1 MKYART
7 RWRSDNLRG
16 DHDRSVHEPPR
27 SPVLEP
33 GRLEPVPGIER
44 GPLQLIDAR
53 TGIVPFAD
61 RDELTA
67 LIDWACAPQAGNGR
81 DLALAVVTGAGG
93 SGRTRL
99 AVELCSALGRNG
111 WGTGFVPDPADLGDA
126 ELTWLAEMESH
137 LLVVLDHA
145 EERRTGNLARLLVHL
160 RDRVA
165 PTRVVLVARNAGQWL
180 TDLLEGLEHRGEA
193 LGDPLG
199 IALPHEPGDAAG
211 IVARAA
217 GAFARHMRRP
227 EPGDVQVP
235 RDQPWTTLDL
245 VLLGWLLAARDN
257 AADLP
262 GSRDELYDEIL
273 RCELSAWQ
281 AEAIRRG
288 LEELPEATWRTAAA
302 TLSLLRPVTPEEAR
316 DVLSRLPEASA
327 VPDAEGYARL
337 LFEMLSR
344 PAGGCA
350 LRPEPIAEHLII
362 ATFVDGEGCEDPE
375 KLLDQVLPESPG
387 APGPDDT
394 GCSTPGT
401 GQTDARDARDERV
414 CDAITR
420 CTSQEV
426 AAAVRLARSVLH
438 HRPHL
443 WVAALDVAQRQGGPF
458 VTALEE
464 ALKGGADLPA
474 ITILAAIWPGDPVL
488 RGVAVAALARVLE
501 TSREPMNLLGLST
514 HLADAGDRVGALEM
528 ARKAVRIHRESADED
543 STGQGLI
550 LPLAN
555 LASRLWDVGDHA
567 GALNVEREVVGIHRR
582 LTGEFR
588 VFFGSRL
595 VVSLAGWSAR
605 LVEAGNSAQAVEVL
619 REAVG
624 IHRETVEVYR
634 GLSAELRRGFGPFL
648 AMPLPAL
655 ATQLAE
661 LEDFPEALVAAREVV
676 DLQREVVEETA
687 ARGDDVPACVT
698 DTPPRAEADRGS
710 RDVLPDKESGH
721 IEHGEFTYIE
731 VLLALAAVSSAEQ
744 AHDVAGSP
752 GKAHEV
758 VRGSSARPTSPRSSA
773 PCVSARSSPIT
784 PPVAGS
790 PRHSTPASPTPPGK
804 RSATFPGSATTWPR
818 TTWTSSG
825 DASTPSGLSPCTR
838 TGSVPCGSGW
848 ATRPPRPAEPLVE
861 QPTEFC

>member
-1 MKYART
+1 MGAERIRGIVAGLEMKYART

-44 GPLQLIDAR
+44 GVLQLIDAR

-61 RDELTA
+61 RDELRA

-93 SGRTRL
+93 PGRTRL

-227 EPGDVQVP
+227 EPGDVQIP

-262 GSRDELYDEIL
+262 GSHDELYGEIL
-273 RCELSAWQ
+273 RREISAWQ

-288 LEELPEATWRTAAA
+288 LRELPEATWRTATA
-302 TLSLLRPVTPEEAR
+302 TLSLLRPVTPEEVR

-344 PAGGCA
+344 PAGECA

-375 KLLDQVLPESPG
+375 KLLDQVLPEPPG

-394 GCSTPGT
+394 GCSTQGT

-420 CTSQEV
+420 CTSREV
-426 AAAVRLARSVLH
+426 AAAVRLARSVLR

-458 VTALEE
+458 ATALEE
-464 ALKGGADLPA
+464 ALKGGEDLPA
-474 ITILAAIWPGDPVL
+474 ITILAAIWPGEPVL

-543 STGQGLI
+543 STDQGLI

-567 GALNVEREVVGIHRR
+567 GALNVEREVVRIHRR

-624 IHRETVEVYR
+624 IHRETIEVYR

-648 AMPLPAL
+648 AMPLSAL

-661 LEDFPEALVAAREVV
+661 LGDFPEALVAAREVV

-687 ARGDDVPACVT
+687 ACGDDVPACVT

-710 RDVLPDKESGH
+710 RDVLLDKESGH
-721 IEHGEFTYIE
+721 IEYGEFIYIE
-731 VLLALAAVSSAEQ
+731 GLLALAAVSSAEQ

-752 GKAHEV
+752 GKAHEA
-758 VRGSSARPTSPRSSA
+758 VRGFIGEAN
-773 PCVSARSSPIT
+773 VSAILCALRLRPEL
-784 PPVAGS
+784 AD
-790 PRHSTPASPTPPGK
+790 H
-804 RSATFPGSATTWPR
+804 
-818 TTWTSSG
+818 
-825 DASTPSGLSPCTR
+825 
-838 TGSVPCGSGW
+838 VPCGRFAAALHACLTDAPGEAERHLSGIGDHV
-848 ATRPPRPAEPLVE
+848 APDDLDIFRRCAHTLGREPDYTDALAPVAEWL
-861 QPTEFC
+861 QTG

>member
-7 RWRSDNLRG
+7 RRRSDNLRD
-16 DHDRSVHEPPR
+16 DHNRSVHEPPR

-33 GRLEPVPGIER
+33 GRREPAPGIER
-44 GPLQLIDAR
+44 DPMQPIDAR
-53 TGIVPFAD
+53 TGTMPFAD
-61 RDELTA
+61 RDE
-67 LIDWACAPQAGNGR
+67 P
-81 DLALAVVTGAGG
+81 
-93 SGRTRL
+93 
-99 AVELCSALGRNG
+99 
-111 WGTGFVPDPADLGDA
+111 
-126 ELTWLAEMESH
+126 
-137 LLVVLDHA
+137 
-145 EERRTGNLARLLVHL
+145 
-160 RDRVA
+160 
-165 PTRVVLVARNAGQWL
+165 
-180 TDLLEGLEHRGEA
+180 
-193 LGDPLG
+193 
-199 IALPHEPGDAAG
+199 
-211 IVARAA
+211 
-217 GAFARHMRRP
+217 
-227 EPGDVQVP
+227 
-235 RDQPWTTLDL
+235 
-245 VLLGWLLAARDN
+245 
-257 AADLP
+257 
-262 GSRDELYDEIL
+262 YDEIL
-273 RCELSAWQ
+273 RREISAWQ

-288 LEELPEATWRTAAA
+288 LEELPEATWRTATA

-327 VPDAEGYARL
+327 VPDTEGYARL

-362 ATFVDGEGCEDPE
+362 ATFVNGEGCEDPE
-375 KLLDQVLPESPG
+375 KLLGQVLPEPHG
-387 APGPDDT
+387 TPGPGDT

-401 GQTDARDARDERV
+401 GQTDARDAQDERV

-426 AAAVRLARSVLH
+426 AAAVRLARSVLR

-443 WVAALDVAQRQGGPF
+443 WVAALDVTQRQGGPF
-458 VTALEE
+458 VTALED
-464 ALKGGADLPA
+464 ALKGGEDLPA

-543 STGQGLI
+543 STDQGLI

-567 GALNVEREVVGIHRR
+567 GALNVEREVVRIHRR

-624 IHRETVEVYR
+624 IHRETIEVYR
-634 GLSAELRRGFGPFL
+634 GLSAELRRAFGPFL

-661 LEDFPEALVAAREVV
+661 LGDFPEALVAAREVA

-687 ARGDDVPACVT
+687 ARGDDVPASVT

-721 IEHGEFTYIE
+721 IEHGEFIYIE

-752 GKAHEV
+752 GKAHEA
-758 VRGSSARPTSPRSSA
+758 VRGFIGEAN
-773 PCVSARSSPIT
+773 VSAILCALRLHPEL
-784 PPVAGS
+784 AD
-790 PRHSTPASPTPPGK
+790 H
-804 RSATFPGSATTWPR
+804 
-818 TTWTSSG
+818 
-825 DASTPSGLSPCTR
+825 
-838 TGSVPCGSGW
+838 VPCGRFAAALHACLTDASGEAERHLSGIGDHVAPDDLDIFRRCIETLQVEPVYADRLRPVREW
-848 ATRPPRPAEPLVE
+848 VGKATSEAG
-861 QPTEFC
+861 

>member
-1 MKYART
+1 MGAERIRGIVAGLEMKYART

-33 GRLEPVPGIER
+33 GRREPAPGIER
-44 GPLQLIDAR
+44 DPMQPIDAR
-53 TGIVPFAD
+53 TGTMPYAD
-61 RDELTA
+61 RDE
-67 LIDWACAPQAGNGR
+67 P
-81 DLALAVVTGAGG
+81 
-93 SGRTRL
+93 
-99 AVELCSALGRNG
+99 
-111 WGTGFVPDPADLGDA
+111 
-126 ELTWLAEMESH
+126 
-137 LLVVLDHA
+137 
-145 EERRTGNLARLLVHL
+145 
-160 RDRVA
+160 
-165 PTRVVLVARNAGQWL
+165 
-180 TDLLEGLEHRGEA
+180 
-193 LGDPLG
+193 
-199 IALPHEPGDAAG
+199 
-211 IVARAA
+211 
-217 GAFARHMRRP
+217 
-227 EPGDVQVP
+227 
-235 RDQPWTTLDL
+235 
-245 VLLGWLLAARDN
+245 
-257 AADLP
+257 
-262 GSRDELYDEIL
+262 YDEIL
-273 RCELSAWQ
+273 RREISAWQ

-288 LEELPEATWRTAAA
+288 LEELPEATWRTATA

-327 VPDAEGYARL
+327 VPDTEGYARL

-344 PAGGCA
+344 PAGECA
-350 LRPEPIAEHLII
+350 LRPESIAEHLII

-375 KLLDQVLPESPG
+375 KLLGQVLPEPHG
-387 APGPDDT
+387 TPGPGDT

-401 GQTDARDARDERV
+401 GQTDARDAQDERV

-464 ALKGGADLPA
+464 ALKSGADLPA

-595 VVSLAGWSAR
+595 VVSLAGCSAR

-624 IHRETVEVYR
+624 IHRETIEVYR

-661 LEDFPEALVAAREVV
+661 LGDFPEALVAAREVA

-687 ARGDDVPACVT
+687 ARGDDVPACAT
-698 DTPPRAEADRGS
+698 DTPPRAEADRDS

-721 IEHGEFTYIE
+721 IEHGEFIYIE

-752 GKAHEV
+752 GKAHEA
-758 VRGSSARPTSPRSSA
+758 VRGFIGEAN
-773 PCVSARSSPIT
+773 VSAILCALRLRPEL
-784 PPVAGS
+784 AD
-790 PRHSTPASPTPPGK
+790 H
-804 RSATFPGSATTWPR
+804 
-818 TTWTSSG
+818 
-825 DASTPSGLSPCTR
+825 
-838 TGSVPCGSGW
+838 VPCGRFAAALHACLTDAPEEAERHLSGIGDHVAPDDLDIFRRCVETLRVEPVYADRVRPVRKW
-848 ATRPPRPAEPLVE
+848 VGKATSEAG
-861 QPTEFC
+861 

>member
-1 MKYART
+1 MGAERIRGIVAGLELKYART
-7 RWRSDNLRG
+7 RRRSDNLRG

-27 SPVLEP
+27 GPVLEP
-33 GRLEPVPGIER
+33 GHREPALGAER
-44 GPLQLIDAR
+44 GPMQPIDAR

-61 RDELTA
+61 R
-67 LIDWACAPQAGNGR
+67 
-81 DLALAVVTGAGG
+81 
-93 SGRTRL
+93 
-99 AVELCSALGRNG
+99 
-111 WGTGFVPDPADLGDA
+111 
-126 ELTWLAEMESH
+126 
-137 LLVVLDHA
+137 
-145 EERRTGNLARLLVHL
+145 EE
-160 RDRVA
+160 
-165 PTRVVLVARNAGQWL
+165 P
-180 TDLLEGLEHRGEA
+180 
-193 LGDPLG
+193 
-199 IALPHEPGDAAG
+199 
-211 IVARAA
+211 
-217 GAFARHMRRP
+217 
-227 EPGDVQVP
+227 
-235 RDQPWTTLDL
+235 
-245 VLLGWLLAARDN
+245 
-257 AADLP
+257 
-262 GSRDELYDEIL
+262 YDEIL
-273 RCELSAWQ
+273 RRVISAWQ

-288 LEELPEATWRTAAA
+288 LGELPEATWRAAAA
-302 TLSLLRPVTPEEAR
+302 TLGLLRPVTPEEAR
-316 DVLSRLPEASA
+316 DVLSRLSEASA

-344 PAGGCA
+344 PAGDCA
-350 LRPEPIAEHLII
+350 LRPEPIAEHLITG
-362 ATFVDGEGCEDPE
+362 TFVDGVGCEDPE
-375 KLLDQVLPESPG
+375 KLLDQVLPEPPG

-420 CTSQEV
+420 CTSREV
-426 AAAVRLARSVLH
+426 AAAVRLARSVLR

-458 VTALEE
+458 VTALED

-528 ARKAVRIHRESADED
+528 ARKAVRIHRESADEN
-543 STGQGLI
+543 STDQGLI

-567 GALNVEREVVGIHRR
+567 GALNVEREVVRIHRR

-595 VVSLAGWSAR
+595 VVSLAGWSDR

-624 IHRETVEVYR
+624 IHRETIEVYR

-648 AMPLPAL
+648 AMPLSAL

-661 LEDFPEALVAAREVV
+661 LGDFPEALVAAREVV

-687 ARGDDVPACVT
+687 ARGDDVPACAT

-721 IEHGEFTYIE
+721 IEHGEFIYIE

-752 GKAHEV
+752 GKAHEA
-758 VRGSSARPTSPRSSA
+758 VRGFIGETNVSAILCALRLRPELADHA
-773 PCVSARSSPIT
+773 PCGRFAAALHACLTDAPEEAERHLSGIGDHVAPDDLDIFRRCVHTLGREPDYADALA
-784 PPVAGS
+784 PVAEWLRIG
-790 PRHSTPASPTPPGK
+790 
-804 RSATFPGSATTWPR
+804 
-818 TTWTSSG
+818 
-825 DASTPSGLSPCTR
+825 
-838 TGSVPCGSGW
+838 
-848 ATRPPRPAEPLVE
+848 
-861 QPTEFC
+861 

>member
-1 MKYART
+1 MLGAERIRGIVAGLELKYART
-7 RWRSDNLRG
+7 RRRSDNLRD
-16 DHDRSVHEPPR
+16 DHNRSVHEPPR
-27 SPVLEP
+27 SPVLEA
-33 GRLEPVPGIER
+33 GHLEPAPGIER
-44 GPLQLIDAR
+44 GPMQPIDAR
-53 TGIVPFAD
+53 TGTMPFAD
-61 RDELTA
+61 RDE
-67 LIDWACAPQAGNGR
+67 P
-81 DLALAVVTGAGG
+81 
-93 SGRTRL
+93 
-99 AVELCSALGRNG
+99 
-111 WGTGFVPDPADLGDA
+111 
-126 ELTWLAEMESH
+126 
-137 LLVVLDHA
+137 
-145 EERRTGNLARLLVHL
+145 
-160 RDRVA
+160 
-165 PTRVVLVARNAGQWL
+165 
-180 TDLLEGLEHRGEA
+180 
-193 LGDPLG
+193 
-199 IALPHEPGDAAG
+199 
-211 IVARAA
+211 
-217 GAFARHMRRP
+217 
-227 EPGDVQVP
+227 
-235 RDQPWTTLDL
+235 
-245 VLLGWLLAARDN
+245 
-257 AADLP
+257 
-262 GSRDELYDEIL
+262 YDEIL
-273 RCELSAWQ
+273 RREISAWQ
-281 AEAIRRG
+281 TEAIRRG

-344 PAGGCA
+344 PTGECA
-350 LRPEPIAEHLII
+350 LRPESIAEHLII
-362 ATFVDGEGCEDPE
+362 ATFVNGEGCEDPE
-375 KLLDQVLPESPG
+375 KLLGQVLPEPHG
-387 APGPDDT
+387 TPGPGDT

-401 GQTDARDARDERV
+401 GQTDARDAQDERV

-464 ALKGGADLPA
+464 ALKGGEDLPA

-567 GALNVEREVVGIHRR
+567 GALNVEREVVRIHRR

-624 IHRETVEVYR
+624 IHRETIEVYR
-634 GLSAELRRGFGPFL
+634 GLSDELRRGFGPFL
-648 AMPLPAL
+648 VMPLSAL

-661 LEDFPEALVAAREVV
+661 LGDFPEALVAAREVV

-687 ARGDDVPACVT
+687 ARGDDVPDCAT
-698 DTPPRAEADRGS
+698 DTPPRAEADRDS

-721 IEHGEFTYIE
+721 IEHGEFIYIE

-744 AHDVAGSP
+744 AHDVAGNP
-752 GKAHEV
+752 GKAHEA
-758 VRGSSARPTSPRSSA
+758 VRGFIGEANVSAILCALRLRPELADHA
-773 PCVSARSSPIT
+773 PCGRFAAALHACLTDAPGEAERHLSGIGDRVAPDDLDIFRRCVET
-784 PPVAGS
+784 LQVEPVYTDRLRPVREWVGKATSEAG
-790 PRHSTPASPTPPGK
+790 
-804 RSATFPGSATTWPR
+804 
-818 TTWTSSG
+818 
-825 DASTPSGLSPCTR
+825 
-838 TGSVPCGSGW
+838 
-848 ATRPPRPAEPLVE
+848 
-861 QPTEFC
+861 

>member
-1 MKYART
+1 MLGAERIRGIVAGLELKYART
-7 RWRSDNLRG
+7 RRRSDNLRD
-16 DHDRSVHEPPR
+16 DHDRSVHEQPR
-27 SPVLEP
+27 SPVLEA
-33 GRLEPVPGIER
+33 GHLEPAPGIER
-44 GPLQLIDAR
+44 GPMQPIDAR
-53 TGIVPFAD
+53 TGTMPFAD
-61 RDELTA
+61 RDE
-67 LIDWACAPQAGNGR
+67 P
-81 DLALAVVTGAGG
+81 
-93 SGRTRL
+93 
-99 AVELCSALGRNG
+99 
-111 WGTGFVPDPADLGDA
+111 
-126 ELTWLAEMESH
+126 
-137 LLVVLDHA
+137 
-145 EERRTGNLARLLVHL
+145 
-160 RDRVA
+160 
-165 PTRVVLVARNAGQWL
+165 
-180 TDLLEGLEHRGEA
+180 
-193 LGDPLG
+193 
-199 IALPHEPGDAAG
+199 
-211 IVARAA
+211 
-217 GAFARHMRRP
+217 
-227 EPGDVQVP
+227 
-235 RDQPWTTLDL
+235 
-245 VLLGWLLAARDN
+245 
-257 AADLP
+257 
-262 GSRDELYDEIL
+262 YDEIL
-273 RCELSAWQ
+273 RREIFAWQ

-302 TLSLLRPVTPEEAR
+302 TLSLLRPVTPEEVR

-344 PAGGCA
+344 PTGERA

-375 KLLDQVLPESPG
+375 KLLDQVLPEPPG
-387 APGPDDT
+387 APGF
-394 GCSTPGT
+394 STLGT
-401 GQTDARDARDERV
+401 GQTDARDAQDERM

-420 CTSQEV
+420 CTSQGD

-443 WVAALDVAQRQGGPF
+443 WVAALEVAQRQGGPF

-464 ALKGGADLPA
+464 ALKGGEDLLT
-474 ITILAAIWPGDPVL
+474 ITILAAIWPGDPAL

-543 STGQGLI
+543 STDQGLI

-567 GALNVEREVVGIHRR
+567 GALNVEREVVRIHRR

-588 VFFGSRL
+588 VFFGSHL

-624 IHRETVEVYR
+624 IHRETIEVYR

-648 AMPLPAL
+648 AMPLSAL

-661 LEDFPEALVAAREVV
+661 LGDFPEALVAAREVV

-687 ARGDDVPACVT
+687 ARGDDVPDCAT

-710 RDVLPDKESGH
+710 RDILPDKESGH
-721 IEHGEFTYIE
+721 IEHGEFIYIE

-744 AHDVAGSP
+744 AHDVAGSL
-752 GKAHEV
+752 GKAHEA
-758 VRGSSARPTSPRSSA
+758 VRGFIGEAN
-773 PCVSARSSPIT
+773 VSAILCALRLRPEL
-784 PPVAGS
+784 AD
-790 PRHSTPASPTPPGK
+790 H
-804 RSATFPGSATTWPR
+804 
-818 TTWTSSG
+818 
-825 DASTPSGLSPCTR
+825 
-838 TGSVPCGSGW
+838 VPCGRFAAALHACLTDAPGEAERHLSGIGDHV
-848 ATRPPRPAEPLVE
+848 APDDLDIFRRCVETLRIEPVYTDRLRPVREWVGKVTSEAG
-861 QPTEFC
+861 

>member
-1 MKYART
+1 MLGAERIRGIVAGLEMKYART

-16 DHDRSVHEPPR
+16 DHDRSVHAPPR
-27 SPVLEP
+27 IPVLEP
-33 GRLEPVPGIER
+33 GRLEPAPGIER

-93 SGRTRL
+93 AGRTRL

-227 EPGDVQVP
+227 EPGDVQIP

-273 RCELSAWQ
+273 RRELSAWQ

-288 LEELPEATWRTAAA
+288 LGELPEATWRTAAA
-302 TLSLLRPVTPEEAR
+302 TLSLLRPVTPEEVR
-316 DVLSRLPEASA
+316 DVLSRLPEASS
-327 VPDAEGYARL
+327 VPDTEGYARL

-350 LRPEPIAEHLII
+350 LRPESIAEHLII
-362 ATFVDGEGCEDPE
+362 ATFVNGEGCEDPE
-375 KLLDQVLPESPG
+375 KLLGQVLPEPPG
-387 APGPDDT
+387 APGPDGT
-394 GCSTPGT
+394 GCSTSGT

-420 CTSQEV
+420 CTSRGD

-528 ARKAVRIHRESADED
+528 ARKAVRVHRESADED

-567 GALNVEREVVGIHRR
+567 GALNVEREVVRIHRR

-595 VVSLAGWSAR
+595 VVSLAGCSAR

-624 IHRETVEVYR
+624 IHRETIEVYR

-648 AMPLPAL
+648 AMPLSAL

-661 LEDFPEALVAAREVV
+661 LGDFPEALVAAREVV

-687 ARGDDVPACVT
+687 ARGDDVPACAT
-698 DTPPRAEADRGS
+698 DTPPRAEADRDS

-721 IEHGEFTYIE
+721 IEHGEFIYIE

-744 AHDVAGSP
+744 AHDVAGNP
-752 GKAHEV
+752 GKAHEA
-758 VRGSSARPTSPRSSA
+758 VRGFIGEAN
-773 PCVSARSSPIT
+773 VSAILCALRLRPEL
-784 PPVAGS
+784 AD
-790 PRHSTPASPTPPGK
+790 H
-804 RSATFPGSATTWPR
+804 
-818 TTWTSSG
+818 
-825 DASTPSGLSPCTR
+825 
-838 TGSVPCGSGW
+838 VPCGRFAAALHACLTYAPGEAERHLSGVGDHV
-848 ATRPPRPAEPLVE
+848 APDDLDIFRRCVHTLGREPDYADALAPVAEWLRIG
-861 QPTEFC
+861 

>member
-1 MKYART
+1 MGAERIRGIVAGLELKYART
-7 RWRSDNLRG
+7 RRRSDNLRG

-27 SPVLEP
+27 SPVLEA
-33 GRLEPVPGIER
+33 GHLEPAPGIER
-44 GPLQLIDAR
+44 GPMQPIDAR
-53 TGIVPFAD
+53 TGTMPCAD
-61 RDELTA
+61 RDE
-67 LIDWACAPQAGNGR
+67 P
-81 DLALAVVTGAGG
+81 
-93 SGRTRL
+93 
-99 AVELCSALGRNG
+99 
-111 WGTGFVPDPADLGDA
+111 
-126 ELTWLAEMESH
+126 
-137 LLVVLDHA
+137 
-145 EERRTGNLARLLVHL
+145 
-160 RDRVA
+160 
-165 PTRVVLVARNAGQWL
+165 
-180 TDLLEGLEHRGEA
+180 
-193 LGDPLG
+193 
-199 IALPHEPGDAAG
+199 
-211 IVARAA
+211 
-217 GAFARHMRRP
+217 
-227 EPGDVQVP
+227 
-235 RDQPWTTLDL
+235 
-245 VLLGWLLAARDN
+245 
-257 AADLP
+257 
-262 GSRDELYDEIL
+262 YDKIL
-273 RCELSAWQ
+273 RRELSAWQ

-288 LEELPEATWRTAAA
+288 LGELPEATWRTATA

-316 DVLSRLPEASA
+316 DVLSRLPEANA
-327 VPDAEGYARL
+327 VQDAEGYARL

-344 PAGGCA
+344 SAGERA

-375 KLLDQVLPESPG
+375 KLLDQVLPEPPG

-528 ARKAVRIHRESADED
+528 ARKAVRVHRESADED

-567 GALNVEREVVGIHRR
+567 GALNVEREVVRIHRR

-595 VVSLAGWSAR
+595 VVSLAGCSAR

-624 IHRETVEVYR
+624 IHRETIEVYR

-661 LEDFPEALVAAREVV
+661 LGDFPEALVAAREVV
-676 DLQREVVEETA
+676 DLQREVIEETA
-687 ARGDDVPACVT
+687 ARGDDVPACAT

-721 IEHGEFTYIE
+721 IEHGEFIYIE

-744 AHDVAGSP
+744 AHDVAGNP
-752 GKAHEV
+752 GKAHEA
-758 VRGSSARPTSPRSSA
+758 VRGFIGEAN
-773 PCVSARSSPIT
+773 VSAILCALRLRPEL
-784 PPVAGS
+784 AD
-790 PRHSTPASPTPPGK
+790 H
-804 RSATFPGSATTWPR
+804 
-818 TTWTSSG
+818 
-825 DASTPSGLSPCTR
+825 
-838 TGSVPCGSGW
+838 VPCGRFAAALHACLTDAPEEAERHLSGIGDHVAPDDLDIFRRCVETLRVEPVYADRLRPVREW
-848 ATRPPRPAEPLVE
+848 VGKATSEAG
-861 QPTEFC
+861 

>member
-1 MKYART
+1 MGAERIRGIVAGLEMKYART

-16 DHDRSVHEPPR
+16 DHDRSVHAPPR
-27 SPVLEP
+27 IPVLEP
-33 GRLEPVPGIER
+33 GRLEPAPGIER

-93 SGRTRL
+93 AGRTRL

-227 EPGDVQVP
+227 EPGDVQIP

-273 RCELSAWQ
+273 RRELSAWQ

-288 LEELPEATWRTAAA
+288 LGELPEATWRTAAA
-302 TLSLLRPVTPEEAR
+302 TLSLLRPVTPEEVR
-316 DVLSRLPEASA
+316 DVLSRLPEASS
-327 VPDAEGYARL
+327 VPDTEGYARL

-350 LRPEPIAEHLII
+350 LRPESIAEHLII
-362 ATFVDGEGCEDPE
+362 ATFVNGEGCEDPE
-375 KLLDQVLPESPG
+375 KLLGQVLPEPPG
-387 APGPDDT
+387 APGPDGT
-394 GCSTPGT
+394 GCSTSGT

-420 CTSQEV
+420 CTSRGD

-528 ARKAVRIHRESADED
+528 ARKAVRVHRESADED

-567 GALNVEREVVGIHRR
+567 GALNVEREVVRIHRR

-595 VVSLAGWSAR
+595 VVSLAGCSAR

-624 IHRETVEVYR
+624 IHRETIEVYR

-648 AMPLPAL
+648 AMPLSAL

-661 LEDFPEALVAAREVV
+661 LGDFPEALVAAREVV

-687 ARGDDVPACVT
+687 ARGDDVPACAT
-698 DTPPRAEADRGS
+698 DTPPRAEADRDS

-721 IEHGEFTYIE
+721 IEHGEFIYIE

-744 AHDVAGSP
+744 AHDVAGNP
-752 GKAHEV
+752 GKAHEA
-758 VRGSSARPTSPRSSA
+758 VRGFIGEAN
-773 PCVSARSSPIT
+773 VSAILCALRLRPEL
-784 PPVAGS
+784 AD
-790 PRHSTPASPTPPGK
+790 H
-804 RSATFPGSATTWPR
+804 
-818 TTWTSSG
+818 
-825 DASTPSGLSPCTR
+825 
-838 TGSVPCGSGW
+838 VPCGRFAAALHACLTYAPGEAERHLSGVGDHV
-848 ATRPPRPAEPLVE
+848 APDDLDIFRRCVHTLGREPDYADALAPVAEWLRIG
-861 QPTEFC
+861 

>member
-1 MKYART
+1 MLGAERIRGIVAGLELKYART

-44 GPLQLIDAR
+44 DPMQPIDAR
-53 TGIVPFAD
+53 TGTMPFAD
-61 RDELTA
+61 RDE
-67 LIDWACAPQAGNGR
+67 P
-81 DLALAVVTGAGG
+81 
-93 SGRTRL
+93 
-99 AVELCSALGRNG
+99 
-111 WGTGFVPDPADLGDA
+111 
-126 ELTWLAEMESH
+126 
-137 LLVVLDHA
+137 
-145 EERRTGNLARLLVHL
+145 
-160 RDRVA
+160 
-165 PTRVVLVARNAGQWL
+165 
-180 TDLLEGLEHRGEA
+180 
-193 LGDPLG
+193 
-199 IALPHEPGDAAG
+199 
-211 IVARAA
+211 
-217 GAFARHMRRP
+217 
-227 EPGDVQVP
+227 
-235 RDQPWTTLDL
+235 
-245 VLLGWLLAARDN
+245 
-257 AADLP
+257 
-262 GSRDELYDEIL
+262 YDEIL
-273 RCELSAWQ
+273 RRELSAWQ
-281 AEAIRRG
+281 AEATRRG
-288 LEELPEATWRTAAA
+288 LRELPEATWRTATA
-302 TLSLLRPVTPEEAR
+302 TLSLLRPVTPEEVR

-344 PAGGCA
+344 PAGECA

-375 KLLDQVLPESPG
+375 KLLDQVLPEPPG

-420 CTSQEV
+420 CTSRED
-426 AAAVRLARSVLH
+426 AAAVRLARSVLR

-464 ALKGGADLPA
+464 ALKGGEDLPA

-567 GALNVEREVVGIHRR
+567 GALNVEREVVRIHRR

-588 VFFGSRL
+588 VFFGSCL
-595 VVSLAGWSAR
+595 VVSLAGCSAR
-605 LVEAGNSAQAVEVL
+605 LVELG
-619 REAVG
+619 
-624 IHRETVEVYR
+624 
-634 GLSAELRRGFGPFL
+634 
-648 AMPLPAL
+648 
-655 ATQLAE
+655 
-661 LEDFPEALVAAREVV
+661 DFPEALVAAREVV

-687 ARGDDVPACVT
+687 ARGDDVPACAT
-698 DTPPRAEADRGS
+698 DTPPRAEADRDS

-721 IEHGEFTYIE
+721 IEHGEFIYIE

-758 VRGSSARPTSPRSSA
+758 VRGFIGEANVSAILCALCLRPELADHA
-773 PCVSARSSPIT
+773 PCGRFAAAFHACLTDAPGEAERHLSGIGDHVAPDGLDIFRRCIET
-784 PPVAGS
+784 LRIEPVYADRLRPVREWVGKATSEAG
-790 PRHSTPASPTPPGK
+790 
-804 RSATFPGSATTWPR
+804 
-818 TTWTSSG
+818 
-825 DASTPSGLSPCTR
+825 
-838 TGSVPCGSGW
+838 
-848 ATRPPRPAEPLVE
+848 
-861 QPTEFC
+861 

>member
-1 MKYART
+1 MGAERIRGIVAGLELKYART
-7 RWRSDNLRG
+7 RRRSDNLRG

-27 SPVLEP
+27 SPVLEA
-33 GRLEPVPGIER
+33 GHLEPAPGIER
-44 GPLQLIDAR
+44 GPMQPIDAR
-53 TGIVPFAD
+53 TGTMPCAD
-61 RDELTA
+61 RDE
-67 LIDWACAPQAGNGR
+67 P
-81 DLALAVVTGAGG
+81 
-93 SGRTRL
+93 
-99 AVELCSALGRNG
+99 
-111 WGTGFVPDPADLGDA
+111 
-126 ELTWLAEMESH
+126 
-137 LLVVLDHA
+137 
-145 EERRTGNLARLLVHL
+145 
-160 RDRVA
+160 
-165 PTRVVLVARNAGQWL
+165 
-180 TDLLEGLEHRGEA
+180 
-193 LGDPLG
+193 
-199 IALPHEPGDAAG
+199 
-211 IVARAA
+211 
-217 GAFARHMRRP
+217 
-227 EPGDVQVP
+227 
-235 RDQPWTTLDL
+235 
-245 VLLGWLLAARDN
+245 
-257 AADLP
+257 
-262 GSRDELYDEIL
+262 YDKIL
-273 RCELSAWQ
+273 RRELSAWQ

-288 LEELPEATWRTAAA
+288 LGELPEATWRTATA

-316 DVLSRLPEASA
+316 DVLSRLPEANA
-327 VPDAEGYARL
+327 VQDAEGYARL

-344 PAGGCA
+344 SAGERA

-375 KLLDQVLPESPG
+375 KLLDQVLPEPPG

-528 ARKAVRIHRESADED
+528 ARKAVRVHRESADED

-567 GALNVEREVVGIHRR
+567 GALNVEREVVRIHRR
-582 LTGEFR
+582 LAGEFR

-595 VVSLAGWSAR
+595 VVSLAGCSAR

-624 IHRETVEVYR
+624 IHRETIEVYR

-661 LEDFPEALVAAREVV
+661 LGDFPEALVAAREVA

-687 ARGDDVPACVT
+687 ARGDDVPACAT

-721 IEHGEFTYIE
+721 IEHGEFIYIE

-744 AHDVAGSP
+744 AHDVAGNP
-752 GKAHEV
+752 GKAHEA
-758 VRGSSARPTSPRSSA
+758 VRGFIGEAN
-773 PCVSARSSPIT
+773 VSAILCALRLRPEL
-784 PPVAGS
+784 AD
-790 PRHSTPASPTPPGK
+790 H
-804 RSATFPGSATTWPR
+804 
-818 TTWTSSG
+818 
-825 DASTPSGLSPCTR
+825 
-838 TGSVPCGSGW
+838 VPCGRFAAALHACLTDAPEEAERHLSGIGDHVAPDDLDIFRRCVETLRVEPVYADRLRPVREW
-848 ATRPPRPAEPLVE
+848 VGNATSEAG
-861 QPTEFC
+861 

>member
-1 MKYART
+1 MLGAERIRGIVAGLELKYART
-7 RWRSDNLRG
+7 RRRSDNLRG

-27 SPVLEP
+27 SPVLEA
-33 GRLEPVPGIER
+33 GHLEPAPGIER
-44 GPLQLIDAR
+44 GPMQPIDAR
-53 TGIVPFAD
+53 TGTMPCAD
-61 RDELTA
+61 RDE
-67 LIDWACAPQAGNGR
+67 P
-81 DLALAVVTGAGG
+81 
-93 SGRTRL
+93 
-99 AVELCSALGRNG
+99 
-111 WGTGFVPDPADLGDA
+111 
-126 ELTWLAEMESH
+126 
-137 LLVVLDHA
+137 
-145 EERRTGNLARLLVHL
+145 
-160 RDRVA
+160 
-165 PTRVVLVARNAGQWL
+165 
-180 TDLLEGLEHRGEA
+180 
-193 LGDPLG
+193 
-199 IALPHEPGDAAG
+199 
-211 IVARAA
+211 
-217 GAFARHMRRP
+217 
-227 EPGDVQVP
+227 
-235 RDQPWTTLDL
+235 
-245 VLLGWLLAARDN
+245 
-257 AADLP
+257 
-262 GSRDELYDEIL
+262 YDKIL
-273 RCELSAWQ
+273 RRELSAWQ

-288 LEELPEATWRTAAA
+288 LGELPEATWRTATA

-316 DVLSRLPEASA
+316 DVLSRLPEANA
-327 VPDAEGYARL
+327 VQDAEGYARL

-344 PAGGCA
+344 SAGERA

-375 KLLDQVLPESPG
+375 KLLDQVLPEPPG

-528 ARKAVRIHRESADED
+528 ARKAVRVHRESADED

-567 GALNVEREVVGIHRR
+567 GALNVEREVVRIHRR
-582 LTGEFR
+582 LAGEFR

-595 VVSLAGWSAR
+595 VVSLAGCSAR

-624 IHRETVEVYR
+624 IHRETIEVYR

-661 LEDFPEALVAAREVV
+661 LGDFPEALVAAREVV

-687 ARGDDVPACVT
+687 ARGDDVPACAT

-721 IEHGEFTYIE
+721 IEHGEFIYIE

-744 AHDVAGSP
+744 AHDIAGSP
-752 GKAHEV
+752 GKAHEA
-758 VRGSSARPTSPRSSA
+758 VRGFIGEAN
-773 PCVSARSSPIT
+773 VSAILCALRLRPEL
-784 PPVAGS
+784 AD
-790 PRHSTPASPTPPGK
+790 H
-804 RSATFPGSATTWPR
+804 
-818 TTWTSSG
+818 
-825 DASTPSGLSPCTR
+825 
-838 TGSVPCGSGW
+838 VPCGRFAAALHACLTDAPEEAERHLSGIGDHVAPDDLDIFRRCVETLRVEPVYADRLRPVREW
-848 ATRPPRPAEPLVE
+848 VGNATSEAG
-861 QPTEFC
+861 

>member
-1 MKYART
+1 MLGAERIRGIVAGLEMKYVRT

-33 GRLEPVPGIER
+33 GHLEPAPGIER
-44 GPLQLIDAR
+44 GPMQPIDAR
-53 TGIVPFAD
+53 TGTMPFAD
-61 RDELTA
+61 RDE
-67 LIDWACAPQAGNGR
+67 P
-81 DLALAVVTGAGG
+81 
-93 SGRTRL
+93 
-99 AVELCSALGRNG
+99 
-111 WGTGFVPDPADLGDA
+111 
-126 ELTWLAEMESH
+126 
-137 LLVVLDHA
+137 
-145 EERRTGNLARLLVHL
+145 
-160 RDRVA
+160 
-165 PTRVVLVARNAGQWL
+165 
-180 TDLLEGLEHRGEA
+180 
-193 LGDPLG
+193 
-199 IALPHEPGDAAG
+199 
-211 IVARAA
+211 
-217 GAFARHMRRP
+217 
-227 EPGDVQVP
+227 
-235 RDQPWTTLDL
+235 
-245 VLLGWLLAARDN
+245 
-257 AADLP
+257 
-262 GSRDELYDEIL
+262 YDEIL
-273 RCELSAWQ
+273 RREISAWQ
-281 AEAIRRG
+281 TEAIRRG

-327 VPDAEGYARL
+327 VPDTEGYARL

-350 LRPEPIAEHLII
+350 LRPESIAEHLII
-362 ATFVDGEGCEDPE
+362 ATFVDGEGCEDLE
-375 KLLDQVLPESPG
+375 KLLGQVLPEPPG

-420 CTSQEV
+420 CTSWGD
-426 AAAVRLARSVLH
+426 AAAVRLARSVLR

-464 ALKGGADLPA
+464 ALKGGEDLPA
-474 ITILAAIWPGDPVL
+474 ITILAAIWPGDPAL

-543 STGQGLI
+543 STDQGLI

-567 GALNVEREVVGIHRR
+567 GALNVEREVVRIHRR

-595 VVSLAGWSAR
+595 VVSLAGCSAR

-624 IHRETVEVYR
+624 IHRETIEVYR

-648 AMPLPAL
+648 AMPLSAL

-661 LEDFPEALVAAREVV
+661 LGDFPEALVAAREVV

-687 ARGDDVPACVT
+687 ARGDDVPACAT

-721 IEHGEFTYIE
+721 IEHGEFIYIE

-744 AHDVAGSP
+744 AHDIAGSS
-752 GKAHEV
+752 GKAHEA
-758 VRGSSARPTSPRSSA
+758 VRGFIGEAN
-773 PCVSARSSPIT
+773 VSAILCALRLRPEL
-784 PPVAGS
+784 AD
-790 PRHSTPASPTPPGK
+790 H
-804 RSATFPGSATTWPR
+804 
-818 TTWTSSG
+818 
-825 DASTPSGLSPCTR
+825 
-838 TGSVPCGSGW
+838 VPCGRFAAALHACLTDAPEEAERHLSGIGDHVAPDDLDIFRRCVETLRVEPVYADRLRPVRKW
-848 ATRPPRPAEPLVE
+848 VGKATSEAG
-861 QPTEFC
+861 

>member
-1 MKYART
+1 MLGAERIRGIVAGLELKYART
-7 RWRSDNLRG
+7 RRRSDNLRG

-27 SPVLEP
+27 SPVLEA
-33 GRLEPVPGIER
+33 GHLEPAPGIER
-44 GPLQLIDAR
+44 GPMQPIDAR
-53 TGIVPFAD
+53 TGTMPCAD
-61 RDELTA
+61 RDE
-67 LIDWACAPQAGNGR
+67 P
-81 DLALAVVTGAGG
+81 
-93 SGRTRL
+93 
-99 AVELCSALGRNG
+99 
-111 WGTGFVPDPADLGDA
+111 
-126 ELTWLAEMESH
+126 
-137 LLVVLDHA
+137 
-145 EERRTGNLARLLVHL
+145 
-160 RDRVA
+160 
-165 PTRVVLVARNAGQWL
+165 
-180 TDLLEGLEHRGEA
+180 
-193 LGDPLG
+193 
-199 IALPHEPGDAAG
+199 
-211 IVARAA
+211 
-217 GAFARHMRRP
+217 
-227 EPGDVQVP
+227 
-235 RDQPWTTLDL
+235 
-245 VLLGWLLAARDN
+245 
-257 AADLP
+257 
-262 GSRDELYDEIL
+262 YDKIL
-273 RCELSAWQ
+273 RRELSAWQ

-288 LEELPEATWRTAAA
+288 LGELPEATWRTATA

-316 DVLSRLPEASA
+316 DVLSRLPEANA
-327 VPDAEGYARL
+327 VQDAEGYARL

-344 PAGGCA
+344 SAGERA

-375 KLLDQVLPESPG
+375 KLLDQVLPEPPG

-528 ARKAVRIHRESADED
+528 ARKAVRVHRESADED

-567 GALNVEREVVGIHRR
+567 GALNVEREVVRIHRR
-582 LTGEFR
+582 LAGEFR

-595 VVSLAGWSAR
+595 VVSLAGCSAR

-624 IHRETVEVYR
+624 IHRETIEVYR

-655 ATQLAE
+655 ATQLAG
-661 LEDFPEALVAAREVV
+661 LGDFPEALVAAREVV

-687 ARGDDVPACVT
+687 ARGDDVPACAT

-721 IEHGEFTYIE
+721 IEHGEFIYIE

-744 AHDVAGSP
+744 AHDIAGSP
-752 GKAHEV
+752 GKAHEA
-758 VRGSSARPTSPRSSA
+758 VRGFIGEAN
-773 PCVSARSSPIT
+773 VSAILCALRLRPEL
-784 PPVAGS
+784 AD
-790 PRHSTPASPTPPGK
+790 H
-804 RSATFPGSATTWPR
+804 
-818 TTWTSSG
+818 
-825 DASTPSGLSPCTR
+825 
-838 TGSVPCGSGW
+838 VPCGRFAAALHACLTDAPEEAERHLSGIGDHVAPDDLDIFRRCVETLRVEPVYADRLRPVREW
-848 ATRPPRPAEPLVE
+848 VGNATSEAG
-861 QPTEFC
+861 